1 MNKLSAGFLSK
12 PEKDSPFDEILA
24 MVIVGF
30 SLVGMAVAIYLPVA
44 WYFADEKPVA
54 VLEEQK
60 PADEGAIFREW
71 RIVPE
76 PPVIK
81 PYEDEENSDGD
92 KTWKFDPANK
102 PKEWSI

>member
-12 PEKDSPFDEILA
+12 PEKDSLFDEILA

-30 SLVGMAVAIYLPVA
+30 SLVGMAVAIYLPVT

-54 VLEEQK
+54 ILEEKKETVTEEFMRRWQ
-60 PADEGAIFREW
+60 I
-71 RIVPE
+71 IPE